1 MSKGQYQTRIQSGR
15 RALEKCK
22 SKTIEIIDVEK
33 GENVIIDAP
42 ESSHQGSGSLKGKI
56 NEIPSVVIHI
66 ADEEGENDKLHSN
79 AYQHSS
85 NSRVSPLFGS
95 HSALQELDDEECV
108 MYSKEDLSSSYSS
121 RNGFPPFGSSGT
133 PHVLDS
139 SCSEI
144 SSSRNDSS
152 TFNTSGSDD
161 SDFEVE
167 DISGH
172 IHEQWE
178 RAALRRKKSQTVRM
192 RSEDQSSVSG
202 SSSDP
207 GLSPPEP
214 TQNMVDLEDS
224 VNKSFFEHS
233 KVSPCKNG
241 NFFDHFKHSQNV
253 DNLEDSTNK
262 FSSEH
267 FKASPSKCGS
277 SRSDSRKNI
286 SNMTNG
292 KIRNDPFFGNSRK
305 ESPVGS
311 DTSTRISCEV
321 PSFQKNKSLYEGSSL
336 RSQTFET
343 HADLNETNTPDVQ
356 MQGSATVSV
365 DGFSCMG
372 KAERSP
378 PGNSPSASAIRD
390 EMDFQYEGPNPGKPT
405 KAMDSK
411 HPMAGCSY
419 NHSEK
424 EYGHSAESQHDNPGL
439 QEINPGAKGM
449 SFVQQIHSFNDP
461 IHDEPVI
468 KHSADLFGYETEAIH
483 GKSTSKNDTENGALC
498 QNLSLHVGM
507 QDLSLSLD
515 NLTGDLEKHN
525 EIVMKPIVPKDQSAS
540 ISEREKLKES
550 DEYKRAAEEEWA
562 QRNREIQSQA
572 EEAQRLRKRKKA
584 ESLRLLDMEKRQKQR
599 VEEIRESQ
607 KKDEQTIHLKE
618 LIRAE
623 VRKELDKM
631 EWRYRDMASL
641 LRGLGI
647 HVEGGPSPMSHEVNA
662 AYKQALLR
670 FHPDRAS
677 RSDIRKQ
684 VEAEETFKMISRLK
698 EKLLP
703 AL

>member
-1 MSKGQYQTRIQSGR
+1 MSKGQSQTRVQSGR

-33 GENVIIDAP
+33 GKNVVIIDAP
-42 ESSHQGSGSLKGKI
+42 ESSYQGSGSLKVKI

-79 AYQHSS
+79 AYQHSP
-85 NSRVSPLFGS
+85 NSRVCPLFDS
-95 HSALQELDDEECV
+95 HSAQQELDDEECV
-108 MYSKEDLSSSYSS
+108 MYSKEDLSSSYST
-121 RNGFPPFGSSGT
+121 RKGFPMFGSFRT
-133 PHVLDS
+133 PHVQYS
-139 SCSEI
+139 SCSG
-144 SSSRNDSS
+144 SSSFRNDSS
-152 TFNTSGSDD
+152 TFSTSGSDD

-167 DISGH
+167 DICGR

-178 RAALRRKKSQTVRM
+178 RAARRRKKSQTVRM

-207 GLSPPEP
+207 GFSSPER
-214 TQNMVDLEDS
+214 TQNMADFEDC

-233 KVSPCKNG
+233 KVSPCKNSS
-241 NFFDHFKHSQNV
+241 FFEHFKHFQTV

-262 FSSEH
+262 HSSEH
-267 FKASPSKCGS
+267 FKAKCGS
-277 SRSDSRKNI
+277 SRSDCRKNI

-292 KIRNDPFFGNSRK
+292 KVRNDPFLSNSRK
-305 ESPVGS
+305 ETPVGS
-311 DTSTRISCEV
+311 DTSTGISCEV
-321 PSFQKNKSLYEGSSL
+321 PSFQKNKSVYESSPL

-343 HADLNETNTPDVQ
+343 HADLNETNTPDIQ
-356 MQGSATVSV
+356 MQGNTTVSV

-372 KAERSP
+372 KDDRSP
-378 PGNSPSASAIRD
+378 PGNSPSASTIRG
-390 EMDFQYEGPNPGKPT
+390 EMDFQYEEGPNPGKPS

-411 HPMAGCSY
+411 HPMADRSC

-424 EYGHSAESQHDNPGL
+424 EYGHSAESQHDNPGH
-439 QEINPGAKGM
+439 QEINPGSKGM
-449 SFVQQIHSFNDP
+449 SFVQQIRSFNDP

-468 KHSADLFGYETEAIH
+468 KHSTDLFGYETEAIH
-483 GKSTSKNDTENGALC
+483 GESTSKNDTENGNLC

-525 EIVMKPIVPKDQSAS
+525 EIVMKPIVPQDQSAP
-540 ISEREKLKES
+540 ISEREKHKES

-607 KKDEQTIHLKE
+607 RKMIHLKE

-623 VRKELDKM
+623 VRNKLDKM
-631 EWRYRDMASL
+631 EWRYKDMASL
-641 LRGLGI
+641 LRGLNI
-647 HVEGGPSPMSHEVNA
+647 HVEGGLSPTSHEVNA

-677 RSDIRKQ
+677 RTDIWKQ